1 MEQFFKDLSKSILSN
16 VKSDEHLMLNFWGE
30 NSHFTR
36 FNQSKVRQ
44 NGFVSDATLSI
55 TLIANQRTCS
65 ISFSLTKNLSNDLQ
79 MSLDYLNRLR
89 NDIVFLPQDPFIVFP
104 KEGKSSSQI
113 KTGQLLSIDKVID

>member
-55 TLIANQRTCS
+55 TLIVNQRTCS
-65 ISFSLTKNLSNDLQ
+65 TSFSLTKDASNDLS
-79 MSLDYLNRLR
+79 MSLGHLNTLR
-89 NDIVFLPQDPFIVFP
+89 SDINFLPEDPFIVFP
-104 KEGKSSSQI
+104 KEGKSSSQKKNRAI
-113 KTGQLLSIDKVID
+113 IIN